1 MDTNKLIKFKSKEQI
16 VTSINRTSKEYLEF
30 EDFVKKE
37 EIIEEKKEKKNNL
50 KLKEVYR
57 VIQLLYPIFEDEFGK
72 LE

>member
-1 MDTNKLIKFKSKEQI
+1 METNKLIKFKSKEQI